1 MTYRDI
7 KINDTIYILDKDKM
21 VLQQG
26 RVTATSPHVNNT
38 YNTMAAGQMMR
49 DIAIEVDG
57 KNATYTIPG
66 NLAVTFAGSIVL
78 ATSQQGLS
86 SEIERMKLEA
96 EQALAMMEHHKMVIE
111 RSSGLLAELNPHVR
125 EKMENERRFKSIE
138 SDMSGI
144 KTMMQQLLD
153 KLS

>member
-1 MTYRDI
+1 
-7 KINDTIYILDKDKM
+7 M

-57 KNATYTIPG
+57 KNATYTIPE
-66 NLAVTFAGSIVL
+66 NLSVTFAGSIVL

-86 SEIERMKLEA
+86 SEIERMKSEA

-125 EKMENERRFKSIE
+125 EKMENVRRFKSIE

>member
-26 RVTATSPHVNNT
+26 RVTATTPHVNNT
-38 YNTMAAGQMMR
+38 YNTMAAGQIMR

-57 KNATYTIPG
+57 KNATYTIPE
-66 NLAVTFAGSIVL
+66 NLAVTFSGNIVL

>member
-1 MTYRDI
+1 MTYRDT

-57 KNATYTIPG
+57 KNATYTIPE
-66 NLAVTFAGSIVL
+66 NLSVTFAGSIVL

-86 SEIERMKLEA
+86 SEIERMKSEA

-125 EKMENERRFKSIE
+125 EKLENERRFKSIE

>member
-1 MTYRDI
+1 M
-7 KINDTIYILDKDKM
+7 
-21 VLQQG
+21 
-26 RVTATSPHVNNT
+26 TATSPHVNNT

-49 DIAIEVDG
+49 DIAIEVEG
-57 KNATYTIPG
+57 KNATYTIPE
-66 NLAVTFAGSIVL
+66 NLSVTFAGSIVL

-86 SEIERMKLEA
+86 SEIERMKSEA

>member
-1 MTYRDI
+1 MTYRDT

-57 KNATYTIPG
+57 KNATYTIPE
-66 NLAVTFAGSIVL
+66 NLSVTFAGSIVL

-86 SEIERMKLEA
+86 SEIERMKSEA

-111 RSSGLLAELNPHVR
+111 RSSDLLAELNPHVR

>member
-1 MTYRDI
+1 M
-7 KINDTIYILDKDKM
+7 
-21 VLQQG
+21 
-26 RVTATSPHVNNT
+26 TATSPHVNNT

-57 KNATYTIPG
+57 KNATYTIPE
-66 NLAVTFAGSIVL
+66 NLSVTFAGSIVL

-86 SEIERMKLEA
+86 SEIERMKSEA
-96 EQALAMMEHHKMVIE
+96 EQALAMMEHHKMVID